1 MFGSNISDD
10 KQKQRQLSVRRIS
23 IFDDAIAIKKSFN
36 RHLHFTTVKDREVAT
51 SKDYFFALAHTVR
64 DQLCSKWIRTQQYY
78 YDSDPKVMIKIFLKI
93 KLYSNEIR
101 GCITS
106 VWSI

>member
-1 MFGSNISDD
+1 MFGYNISDD

-23 IFDDAIAIKKSFN
+23 IFDDTIAIKKSFN

-64 DQLCSKWIRTQQYY
+64 DQLCSKWIRSQQYY
-78 YDSDPKVMIKIFLKI
+78 YDNDPKVVNKFILKTLHTNPSLTRRDN
-93 KLYSNEIR
+93 KKRSF
-101 GCITS
+101 
-106 VWSI
+106 